1 MIASIFNTRLS
12 LGEVLHHPSP
22 KRLHISQAETNHNV
36 FPGSEDVNTILY
48 TCYTY
53 YVRRSKHG
61 TDSMVISLGGI
72 ALQGSLSPH
81 TGNHTFLTATAA
93 EYYISTYHL
102 LILAHIILLLPYCY
116 HIIRIRTMS
125 ELRSQPSK
133 PRKPPR
139 HRADSRPLQ

>member
-22 KRLHISQAETNHNV
+22 KRLHISQAETNHDV

-53 YVRRSKHG
+53 VRRSKHG
-61 TDSMVISLGGI
+61 TDSMVISLRGI

-81 TGNHTFLTATAA
+81 TGNHTFLKATAA

-102 LILAHIILLLPYCY
+102 LILAHMPIIHLL
-116 HIIRIRTMS
+116 
-125 ELRSQPSK
+125 SQS
-133 PRKPPR
+133 
-139 HRADSRPLQ
+139 HHTLA